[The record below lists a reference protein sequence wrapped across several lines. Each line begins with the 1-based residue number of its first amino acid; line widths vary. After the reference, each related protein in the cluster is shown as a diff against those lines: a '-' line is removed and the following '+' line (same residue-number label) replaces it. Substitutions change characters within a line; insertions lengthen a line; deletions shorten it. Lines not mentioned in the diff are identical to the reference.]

1 MNNSFYDFTA
11 YNISDS
17 ENIRAVVSG
26 DNARHILIGFLDEQR
41 DELETFLKKI
51 IAAAKIDIEKDC
63 LILRGDAENVSLPSF
78 AQLKSKSKIKKL
90 VLFGINGKD
99 LGFNIETHLYIPFA
113 FNNCQFLFADK
124 LSVIE
129 NSQER
134 KKALWSGLQTLFL

>member
-51 IAAAKIDIEKDC
+51 ITAAKIDIEKDC

-134 KKALWSGLQTLFL
+134 KKTLWSGLQTLFL